1 MLVAAPTVRGYRP
14 LFRSRVC
21 FRQPEQ
27 ANARVHNPTCND
39 HYRRAPPAASKQLG
53 RGGRGN
59 DNGHMRH
66 RKPDVPP
73 DDELDQLIRGVGMV
87 CIAASGLE
95 WTLTFLMGEVENWGD
110 EKMRTVLARLN
121 REKAPAQQFRKLA
134 RRLVLRV
141 IRHERRTSLLM
152 NMDRSYEADRNPSAM
167 VTVTLS
173 CSP

>member
-1 MLVAAPTVRGYRP
+1 
-14 LFRSRVC
+14 
-21 FRQPEQ
+21 
-27 ANARVHNPTCND
+27 
-39 HYRRAPPAASKQLG
+39 
-53 RGGRGN
+53 
-59 DNGHMRH
+59 MRH